1 MILISLDLLNNG
13 FFPPS
18 FYSENATRKN
28 IYNQKICRAGSMEH
42 TSVSYSRAKRKF
54 LQVEDMPR
62 TQTLVNLVSIL
73 SACKQDFL
81 YHKNDPIFSSKC
93 LETSDLFA
101 WEALPRYNSELMI
114 IMKAMLC
121 KSLKTSLSPE
131 DENVCRVHAWPAG
144 IPLANRQL
152 HTF

>member
-1 MILISLDLLNNG
+1 MQWISVNNVFAG

-18 FYSENATRKN
+18 FYSENATHKN

-54 LQVEDMPR
+54 LQVEDMPG

-73 SACKQDFL
+73 SACKRDFL
-81 YHKNDPIFSSKC
+81 YHNSQEEKNDPTLSSKC

-101 WEALPRYNSELMI
+101 WEALPR
-114 IMKAMLC
+114 
-121 KSLKTSLSPE
+121 
-131 DENVCRVHAWPAG
+131 
-144 IPLANRQL
+144 
-152 HTF
+152 